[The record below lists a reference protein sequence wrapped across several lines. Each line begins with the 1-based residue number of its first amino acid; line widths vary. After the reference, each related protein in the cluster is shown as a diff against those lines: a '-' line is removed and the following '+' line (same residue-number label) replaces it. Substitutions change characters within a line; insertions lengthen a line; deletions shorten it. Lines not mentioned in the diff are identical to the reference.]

1 MRGQRS
7 LYNSLFP
14 EKVQVQKEISRPRN
28 YFQPERNEAVVYRFY
43 FYAYINDLK
52 YEQCLEKLE
61 REFYLTSSRLI
72 KVLTDSNDMLN
83 RVSNESPSVKEL
95 EIKFPHFTWREL
107 KRA

>member
-14 EKVQVQKEISRPRN
+14 DTVKEIKEVSRPRN
-28 YFQPERNEAVVYRFY
+28 YYQPERNEAVVHRFY
-43 FYAYINDLK
+43 FYAVVNDIK
-52 YEQCLEKLE
+52 YEKCLALLEK
-61 REFYLTSSRLI
+61 EFYLTSSRLI

-83 RVSNESPSVKEL
+83 RVSNESPSTKDL